1 MEKIKMPHP
10 IAELD
15 GDEMTHVL
23 WGKIKEQLILP
34 FVELNTEYYDLGLP
48 NRERTADQVTRDA
61 AEAIRRLHIGVK
73 CATITPNLQRQE
85 EYGLSQLWK
94 SPNATIRAALDGTVF
109 RAPIL
114 ISRVKPVVT
123 SWKKPVTIARHAY
136 GDLYKAVEYR
146 VPGKGKAELVFTDE
160 NGVETSRQTVY
171 QFSGPG
177 VVQAM
182 HNRDDSILSFARCC
196 FSYGLSVGQDVWFSS
211 KDTISKDYDQTF
223 KLLFQKVYDEE
234 YRTAFEKAGLTYR
247 YALIDDVAAKVI
259 RSPGGIIW
267 ACKNYDG
274 DVMSDLISAASGSLP
289 MMTSVLVSPDGNF
302 EYEAAHGTI
311 TRHYYR
317 YLKGEQTSSNPIATI
332 FAWTGALAKRGELD
346 GNAALTVFAKK
357 LENACLDTVRA
368 GTMTGDLAALCGRT
382 GVTSLAFLKAV
393 RATLE
398 QRL

>member
-1 MEKIKMPHP
+1 M
-10 IAELD
+10 
-15 GDEMTHVL
+15 
-23 WGKIKEQLILP
+23 
-34 FVELNTEYYDLGLP
+34 
-48 NRERTADQVTRDA
+48 
-61 AEAIRRLHIGVK
+61 
-73 CATITPNLQRQE
+73 
-85 EYGLSQLWK
+85 
-94 SPNATIRAALDGTVF
+94 F

-274 DVMSDLISAASGSLP
+274 DVMSDMVSSAFGSLA
-289 MMTSVLVSPDGNF
+289 MMTSVLVSPNGYY
-302 EYEAAHGTI
+302 EYEAAHGTVQ
-311 TRHYYR
+311 RHYYKH
-317 YLKGEQTSSNPIATI
+317 LKGEETSTNSVATI
-332 FAWTGALAKRGELD
+332 FAWSGALRKRGELD
-346 GNAALTVFAKK
+346 GNQELAAFADK
-357 LENACLDTVRA
+357 LEKATIDTIES
-368 GTMTGDLAALCGRT
+368 GKMTKDLALITTLPSPTVLNSRDFI
-382 GVTSLAFLKAV
+382 LAIRKN
-393 RATLE
+393 LE
-398 QRL
+398 AML